1 MSEDMQIQLALHQ
14 SLLDVDAALPQ
25 HLHDQD
31 RLQQT
36 PGEMKLGAHGSSNA
50 ARLPMCLP
58 VNADFRLA
66 AFRHGTQS
74 ELATADDGS
83 TSGLYAAVPT
93 AFTAVDRVPVM
104 SEFYLDAI
112 VAQASRDRLT
122 TESQALL
129 NAFAFDK
136 HHQQHGTGAF
146 KMAEKL
152 TKQEV

>member
-83 TSGLYAAVPT
+83 ALQRHAVFAVCIRHRRSLLLPPRAA
-93 AFTAVDRVPVM
+93 
-104 SEFYLDAI
+104 SL
-112 VAQASRDRLT
+112 
-122 TESQALL
+122 
-129 NAFAFDK
+129 
-136 HHQQHGTGAF
+136 
-146 KMAEKL
+146 
-152 TKQEV
+152 